1 MQVFNPIVNRETE
14 VEVFDDSHEPWLL
27 VRCKETNFHFIA
39 NPPSYERLEEEFAWE
54 KTLDASQSRRRK
66 EGVLAWRLSTVA
78 KQIKFLIEPNRNKT
92 FSIAMRIPEP
102 GATDYRILDVGCGDG
117 KLMLDF
123 REKFYQAGVNII
135 PIGIEVS
142 NQLAEESGERFA
154 PFGGHTIKSNA
165 IDGMRQVAAG
175 SIDMVLMNS
184 FLEHECRPVQ
194 LLNAVKDAL
203 KDEGRVVIKVPNFD
217 CLNRKIRGKL
227 WAGYRFPDHV
237 SYFTP
242 TTLKTLAAQTGFKL
256 QEQSFMARLPLSDN
270 MYAVFQKSDT

>member
-27 VRCKETNFHFIA
+27 VRCKETNFHFMA

-54 KTLDASQSRRRK
+54 KTLDASQSRRKK
-66 EGVLAWRLSTVA
+66 EGLLAWRLSKLA
-78 KQIKFLIEPNRNKT
+78 KKIKFLIEPQRNKT
-92 FSIAMRIPEP
+92 FSIAMQIPDP
-102 GATDYRILDVGCGDG
+102 AATDYRILDVGCGNG

-123 REKFYQAGVNII
+123 CKRFEDAGISVV

-142 NQLAEESGERFA
+142 NQLSVESGERFA
-154 PFGGHTIKSNA
+154 PFGGYTIKDNA
-165 IDGMRQVAAG
+165 IDGMKQVEAG

-184 FLEHECRPVQ
+184 FLEHECRPLP
-194 LLNAVKDAL
+194 LLAAIKDAL
-203 KDEGRVVIKVPNFD
+203 KVEGSVVIKVPNFD
-217 CLNRKIRGKL
+217 CLNRKLRGKN

-242 TTLKTLAAQTGFKL
+242 ATLRTLAEESGFRLKEQGFK
-256 QEQSFMARLPLSDN
+256 SRLPFSDN
-270 MYAVFQKSDT
+270 MYAVFQKVS

>member
-1 MQVFNPIVNRETE
+1 MKVFNPIVNRETE

-27 VRCKETNFHFIA
+27 VRCKETDFHFIA
-39 NPPSYERLEEEFAWE
+39 NPPSYDRLEEEFAWE
-54 KTLDASQSRRRK
+54 KTIDASESRRRK
-66 EGVLAWRLSTVA
+66 EGLLAWKLSKLA

-102 GATDYRILDVGCGDG
+102 KATNYRILDVGCGDG

-123 REKFYQAGVNII
+123 REKFYQAGVNIV

-142 NQLAEESGERFA
+142 NQLAEESAERFA
-154 PFGGHTIKSNA
+154 PFGGYTIKNNA
-165 IDGMRQVAAG
+165 IDGMKQVESG

-184 FLEHECRPVQ
+184 FLEHESRPVQ
-194 LLNAVKDAL
+194 LLQVVKDAL
-203 KDEGRVVIKVPNFD
+203 KDNGCVVIKVPNFD
-217 CLNRKIRGKL
+217 CLNRKIRGKQ

-242 TTLKTLAAQTGFKL
+242 ATLKTLATETGFKL
-256 QEQSFMARLPLSDN
+256 QEQSFTARLPFSDN
-270 MYAVFQKSDT
+270 MYAVFQKV